1 MRPALAVLALSLLGA
16 ACVHRAPADAVVATP
31 LGARMDDYLTRLSGY
46 GYSGA
51 TLVAKDG
58 RLLLRKG
65 YGLANDATGTPVTA
79 ATVFDIGSLAKVF
92 TAAAVLLLEE
102 RGRLSLDDSIASY
115 LDGVPED
122 KRAITLRQLLAH
134 TSGLDV
140 EFPYVNPTAED
151 YEEVDRD
158 EAVRRILA
166 TPLIDRPGIRW
177 KYSNTGYVLAAAVV
191 ERAGGRPFREF
202 LRTELFRP
210 AGMRSTGFWGEGL
223 PPVPE
228 ERLARSYSENGETA
242 DLRKRS
248 STTWFDLGG
257 GEIVST
263 VDDLYAWMEALR
275 RGRILS
281 PETLT
286 TLWTPALPEGK
297 YGLGWAVDLSGGTRR
312 IHHGGDYIGFGSEL
326 AYYPDAHIV
335 MVNLANRRREILGT
349 RYAADRVLPALFL
362 DQKMEMWPGEPFDA
376 PPAWSP
382 ALPEDLRRA
391 VGTYRLAGGGELV
404 IAAVGDG
411 ALSIA
416 ARGQD
421 AVNALYPGS
430 EAELELRRRST
441 ERVLAMVEAVR
452 RGDPSL
458 LAPTIREGA
467 DLELYRRAIASMMD
481 SAKDGP
487 LQAIEPIGT
496 VPFAF
501 PRGTRSTVLVFRY
514 ARGTDFIRFGWSKEQ
529 DRVINIGEGAPL
541 LAETPLRASPDGGLV
556 GWNIVSGRALRL
568 SIRAQ
573 GAQVAA
579 IALERPDGSRTLAE
593 RPA

>member
-1 MRPALAVLALSLLGA
+1 MRHARMVLALSLVGA

-31 LGARMDDYLTRLSGY
+31 LGTRMDDYLTRLSGY

-58 RLLLRKG
+58 HLLLRKG
-65 YGLANDATGTPVTA
+65 YGLANDATGTPVSA
-79 ATVFDIGSLAKVF
+79 ATVFDVGSLAKTF
-92 TAAAVLLLEE
+92 TAAAALLLEQ
-102 RGRLSLDDSIASY
+102 RGRLSLDDSIARY
-115 LDGVPED
+115 LQGVPED
-122 KRAITLRQLLAH
+122 KRVITLRQLLAH

-140 EFPYVNPTAED
+140 DFPYENPTAED

-166 TPLIDRPGIRW
+166 MPLIDRPGARCS
-177 KYSNTGYVLAAAVV
+177 YSNPGYVLAAAVV

-202 LRTELFRP
+202 LRTELFQR

-223 PPVPE
+223 PPVSQ
-228 ERLARSYSENGETA
+228 ERLARSYSENRETA

-257 GEIVST
+257 GEVVST
-263 VDDLYAWMEALR
+263 VDDLYLWMEALR

-281 PETLT
+281 REALDAM
-286 TLWTPALPEGK
+286 WTPAVPEGK

-312 IHHGGDYIGFGSEL
+312 IHHGGDYIGFGAEL
-326 AYYPDAHIV
+326 AYYPDAGIV
-335 MVNLANRRREILGT
+335 MVNLANRRQEILGT
-349 RYAADRVLPALFL
+349 RYAADRILPALFL
-362 DQKMEMWPGEPFDA
+362 DQKIEMWPGEPFDQ
-376 PPAWSP
+376 PPPWSP
-382 ALPEDLRRA
+382 ALPEELHRT

-404 IAAVGDG
+404 IAPAGDD
-411 ALSIA
+411 ALSIG

-421 AVNALYPGS
+421 AVDVLYPGS
-430 EAELELRRRST
+430 DADLALRRRST
-441 ERVLAMVEAVR
+441 ERVHTMVEAVR
-452 RGDPSL
+452 RGDSAL

-467 DLELYRRAIASMMD
+467 DLESYRMGIASLME
-481 SAKDGP
+481 SEEYGP
-487 LQAIEPIGT
+487 LRSIEPMGT
-496 VPFAF
+496 APFAF
-501 PRGTRSTVLVFRY
+501 PRGSRITVLAFRY
-514 ARGTDFIRFGWSKEQ
+514 ARGVVFIRFGWSREQ
-529 DRVINIGEGAPL
+529 DRVINIGEASPL
-541 LAETPLRASPDGGLV
+541 LAETPLRAGTEGGLV
-556 GWNIVSGRALRL
+556 GWNIVSGRALHL
-568 SIRAQ
+568 SVRAQ